1 MASNNMMASNNT
13 VVLCSDVGPPENRCG
28 VLEVV
33 EDECPHFQQRSG
45 ISATGVR
52 VPVRGRFFV
61 DAAPRK
67 LWAHNLLEF
76 CVPRPVVRQTPLAV
90 VFGRDSQSFRR
101 HKNYQ
106 VTL

>member
-1 MASNNMMASNNT
+1 MASDNT
-13 VVLCSDVGPPENRCG
+13 VVLCSDVGPPENRCD

-45 ISATGVR
+45 MSATGVR

-61 DAAPRK
+61 GAAPRK
-67 LWAHNLLEF
+67 LGSRNLLES
-76 CVPRPVVRQTPLAV
+76 CVPHPVVKQVPLAV
-90 VFGRDSQSFRR
+90 VFGRDGQRFRR